1 MPRQGRGAAGR
12 HSSISTFYRGQP
24 DMPKPLVIRHYAPYL
39 GKRPKCGHALKVF
52 HVLTPSEER
61 VTCRACLRRLQ
72 EIRSRHNGNQP
83 APKPAINPEPVT
95 LKG

>member
-39 GKRPKCGHALKVF
+39 GRRPQCGHALKVF
-52 HVLTPSEER
+52 DVLTPSEER

-72 EIRSRHNGNQP
+72 ETRSRHNGNRP
-83 APKPAINPEPVT
+83 APKPALNSEP
-95 LKG
+95 GMANG